1 MKELVLFLHLV
12 LASLWVGGMLFL
24 VFVLAPFVRKLPI
37 RDQAFQEV
45 GRRFSLYGTLGSLS
59 LLFITGLLNIHY
71 TVGFSSLLDLSNS
84 YTKTLIYKLGVFIT
98 VVAVSLVHDLYF
110 GPRSAG
116 SVSHRNMARLLGFL
130 NLLLSLF
137 VVYLAVK
144 LRFGG

>member
-45 GRRFSLYGTLGSLS
+45 GKRFSLYGTLGSLS
-59 LLFITGLLNIHY
+59 LLLLTGLLNIHY
-71 TVGFSSLLDLSNS
+71 IVGFSSLLDLSNP
-84 YTKTLIYKLGVFIT
+84 YTKTLMNKLGVFIL
-98 VVAVSLVHDLYF
+98 VVFVSLVHDLYF
-110 GPRSAG
+110 GPK
-116 SVSHRNMARLLGFL
+116 SVNSSLHRNMARILGFL
-130 NLLLSLF
+130 NLLLSLLI
-137 VVYLAVK
+137 VYLAVK